1 MKLTKEYLNGF
12 NNGYSLRKH
21 NPILMKNLEVGL
33 KGNAPYVLG
42 LKDGNKEYEKELN
55 RKLENLQQKS
65 ETKLRDQNRDLEL

>member
-12 NNGYSLRKH
+12 NNGYLLRKH

-55 RKLENLQQKS
+55 KNLERLQQKS
-65 ETKLRDQNRDLEL
+65 KIKLRDQNQGLEL

>member
-12 NNGYSLRKH
+12 NNGYLLRKH

-55 RKLENLQQKS
+55 MNLERLQQKS
-65 ETKLRDQNRDLEL
+65 QIKLRDQNQGLEL

>member
-12 NNGYSLRKH
+12 NNGYLLRKH

-55 RKLENLQQKS
+55 RKLEFHQEKYK
-65 ETKLRDQNRDLEL
+65 TKTRAKDRGIGL